1 MAWRGGPAKARSTTR
16 LPAALREELGLGE
29 NGAPESGRRPSAKRP
44 RLNAAAARK
53 EQRKEQ
59 RHAKLG
65 RKPTQKR
72 DAWRQEEAQRPV
84 QKQREHVPV
93 PKAPQPKAP
102 QPKAAPQPRA
112 APKAAPKPKKSKAEP
127 EEVRTVMDPITGEMR
142 TVTQKKASKGP
153 SKLEQLMERT
163 GQRPLDEHEPV
174 ERERPMTAAERDE
187 EDEIKWLEYQL
198 YGKKKRAAPEE
209 TDDLDCMWSS

>member
-59 RHAKLG
+59 RHAKQG

-84 QKQREHVPV
+84 QKQREHAPV
-93 PKAPQPKAP
+93 PK
-102 QPKAAPQPRA
+102 APQPRA

-142 TVTQKKASKGP
+142 TVAQKKASKGP

-163 GQRPLDEHEPV
+163 GQRPFDEHEPV